1 MVASLAKKTCPEG
14 VQEEPMKDT
23 PPMLVP
29 PLDAAGSSSVPTA
42 GKETC
47 STQDEAPG
55 DPTPID
61 EDLDQKDVSVSVPPP
76 SWEEMMEMLRWVP
89 CFTDAEPP
97 STKMSN
103 FFPLTKRILVN
114 LGGDPLVF
122 VIARFSF
129 DTPKSIVSRTQQL

>member
-1 MVASLAKKTCPEG
+1 MVASLAKKNCPEG
-14 VQEEPMKDT
+14 VQQEPMKDT

-47 STQDEAPG
+47 SAQDETPG
-55 DPTPID
+55 DLTPID
-61 EDLDQKDVSVSVPPP
+61 EDLDQKDVSASVLPP
-76 SWEEMMEMLRWVP
+76 SWEETMEMLRRVP
-89 CFTDAEPP
+89 CFNDVEPP

-103 FFPLTKRILVN
+103 FFPLTKQISVN

-122 VIARFSF
+122 VIARLPFG
-129 DTPKSIVSRTQQL
+129 TPKSVVSRIQQL